1 MFASIH
7 VPDFPVQAV
16 LRLGPLSGGSSASK
30 RAVAVFDGPA
40 SLLRVFVSN
49 ELARR
54 LGVTPGMTKAQA
66 ESFPQLVLRQRSP
79 ECEESSQEA
88 LLDCAGMFSSQ
99 IESTIAGSVIFDIS
113 GTERL
118 FGPHAQLADAILRA
132 AAKFGFDAQV
142 AIAGNPD
149 TAFYTARGFT
159 GPIVIPSG
167 EEAAQLRGLP
177 LHILDIAS
185 DVLARFES
193 MGIVT
198 FGALA
203 ALPSVPLSQRFG
215 QTGLQLQSIVRGETR
230 RLLVPTKSKLRFV
243 EAFEFEDAVDNL
255 EPLAFVLNRLLN
267 QLVER
272 LKARSLAT
280 NALHLQ
286 LELERNN
293 DRNIKHDNLQTSPSA
308 LHERIIKIPVSTQEQ
323 KILLKLLQLD
333 LAEHPPS
340 APVKRLFLEAD
351 PAAFRFTQRGLFD
364 RIAPEPEQLQVL
376 MARIRGI
383 VGESDSQGRGRVG
396 TPVVRDTHDPDAFI
410 LKEFS
415 IASEASLRPPQP
427 LIALRLYRPPLA
439 ASVTVI
445 DGKPSKISFKHS
457 SSFFRIVVAS
467 GPWRRAGSW
476 WENSERWERDEWDIA
491 LQAEDRTELYRIF
504 KDDKTRWFVDGVYD

>member
-16 LRLGPLSGGSSASK
+16 ARSGPLSEGCSVNDL
-30 RAVAVFDGPA
+30 AVAVLDGPA

-54 LGVTPGMTKAQA
+54 LGVTPGMTKVQA
-66 ESFPQLVLRQRSP
+66 ESFPQLILRRRST
-79 ECEESSQEA
+79 ECEESAQEA

-118 FGPHAQLADAILRA
+118 FGPPAQLADAILRSTG
-132 AAKFGFDAQV
+132 KFGFEAQV
-142 AIAGNPD
+142 AVARNPD
-149 TAFYTARGFT
+149 TAFYAARGFT

-167 EEAAQLRGLP
+167 KEAAQLRGLP

-193 MGIVT
+193 MGIVN

-215 QTGLQLQSIVRGETR
+215 QTGLQIQSIARGQTQ
-230 RLLVPTKSKLRFV
+230 RLLVPTKSKLRFT
-243 EAFEFEDAVDNL
+243 ETFEFEDAVDNL
-255 EPLAFVLNRLLN
+255 EPLAFVLNRLLD

-280 NALHLQ
+280 NALHLR

-293 DRNIKHDNLQTSPSA
+293 DRNIKHDNPQTSSPA
-308 LHERIIKIPVSTQEQ
+308 LHERIIKLPVSTQEQ

-340 APVKRLFLEAD
+340 AAVKKLFLEAD
-351 PAAFRFTQRGLFD
+351 PAVFRFTQRGLFD
-364 RIAPEPEQLQVL
+364 RIAPDPEQLQVL

-383 VGESDSQGRGRVG
+383 VGESDAQGRSRVG
-396 TPVVRDTHDPDAFI
+396 MPVVQDTHAPDAFT
-410 LKEFS
+410 LNEFS
-415 IASEASLRPPQP
+415 IAS
-427 LIALRLYRPPLA
+427 
-439 ASVTVI
+439 
-445 DGKPSKISFKHS
+445 
-457 SSFFRIVVAS
+457 
-467 GPWRRAGSW
+467 
-476 WENSERWERDEWDIA
+476 
-491 LQAEDRTELYRIF
+491 
-504 KDDKTRWFVDGVYD
+504 